1 MNFFSSVED
10 FSKVFNTPFLEV
22 KFPYL
27 IQSIFYTATIMIILE
42 EKFVPFLLLNIFISF
57 HSFIHSIPFHLA

>member
-27 IQSIFYTATIMIILE
+27 IQSIFYTATIMIDQVRVGTNNRNETTSYPDTGVIRHRVL
-42 EKFVPFLLLNIFISF
+42 SF
-57 HSFIHSIPFHLA
+57 